1 MREYKHA
8 RLIAGILFIGGLIFS
23 FFAFGKAD
31 FVLVFT
37 LIIVFSI
44 AGMFTGQEIVY
55 DKLDKMHYTFFE
67 NEAKKRR
74 EKDDE
79 LSKKVQDSMKQYE
92 KEHPETK

>member
-8 RLIAGILFIGGLIFS
+8 RLIAGILFIGGLVFS
-23 FFAFGKAD
+23 FFVFGKSD

-44 AGMFTGQEIVY
+44 AGMLTGQEIVY
-55 DKLDKMHYTFFE
+55 DKLGKMHYTFFE
-67 NEAKKRR
+67 DEAKKRR
-74 EKDDE
+74 EKDEE
-79 LSKKVQDSMKQYE
+79 LSKKVQESMKQYE

>member
-1 MREYKHA
+1 
-8 RLIAGILFIGGLIFS
+8 
-23 FFAFGKAD
+23 
-31 FVLVFT
+31 
-37 LIIVFSI
+37 
-44 AGMFTGQEIVY
+44 MFTGQEIVY